1 MEDDKDEIVVVV
13 EDKFVISELSYIVY
27 VLLIGEVI
35 FLLEVFDQVFS
46 EKMMGDGIV
55 IKFL

>member
-35 FLLEVFDQVFS
+35 LLLEVFD
-46 EKMMGDGIV
+46 
-55 IKFL
+55 